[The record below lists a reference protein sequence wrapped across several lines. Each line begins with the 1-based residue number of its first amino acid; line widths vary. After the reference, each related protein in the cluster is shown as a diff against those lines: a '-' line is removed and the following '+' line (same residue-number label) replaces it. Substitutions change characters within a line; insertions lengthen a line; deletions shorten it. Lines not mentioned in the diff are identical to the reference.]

1 MYVTFLMKFKRTVTV
16 EKTAELLKALSQIDL
31 RGMLGGLEGSC
42 GALCVCVSSCGSYFE
57 GVTCGQQ
64 SQ

>member
-1 MYVTFLMKFKRTVTV
+1 MYVTFLMKFKRTVIVVRV
-16 EKTAELLKALSQIDL
+16 EKTADLLKALSQIDL
-31 RGMLGGLEGSC
+31 RGMLGGLVWGT
-42 GALCVCVSSCGSYFE
+42 VCVSSCGSYFE